1 MLGMTGGARGNRGF
15 TFLELMV
22 VIAIIGILAA
32 AAVPVYMHAI
42 RSARENTLRHDLA
55 VMRDLINQYKA
66 DRLKYPEGLSALVDA
81 GYFAKIP
88 VDPIT
93 KSADSWVT
101 VANETDPDDPTAD
114 NGVKDVKSGA
124 PGTTLDGTAYG
135 DL

>member
-1 MLGMTGGARGNRGF
+1 MVGGARGSRGF

-81 GYFAKIP
+81 GYVNKLP

-101 VANETDPDDPTAD
+101 VANEADPDDPTAD